1 MIMNL
6 HLSGDGCKAL
16 PMPLAMATGLI
27 VSKRHRP
34 TSHKPETFL
43 LAILPDGQR
52 KYISSLYPTTQAG
65 QFRFDYL
72 GHTYGLA
79 YTESSAVS
87 IWQT

>member
-1 MIMNL
+1 MLKL
-6 HLSGDGCKAL
+6 HLSGNGCNTL
-16 PMPLAMATGLI
+16 PTPLAMATGLI
-27 VSKRHRP
+27 VSKRNRP

-43 LAILPDGQR
+43 LAVLADGQR